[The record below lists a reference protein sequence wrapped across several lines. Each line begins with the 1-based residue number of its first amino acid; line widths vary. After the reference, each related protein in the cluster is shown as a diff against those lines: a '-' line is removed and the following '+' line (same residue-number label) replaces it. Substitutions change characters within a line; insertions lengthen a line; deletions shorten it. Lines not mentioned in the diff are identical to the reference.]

1 MLSSLLGVIAALV
14 LGPEPA
20 QQQPIRTEVVVDAPL
35 EEVWAAWSTKSGLES
50 WLAPSAEVELRLG
63 GRYSTN
69 ITGRVG
75 EPGTLDLTILAFE
88 PLHALC
94 ITKAAPPDAFPTV
107 AASNA
112 LWAVITLRPVDA
124 GRTLVQ
130 QSTLGW
136 QQGEEWERARL
147 FFRQADR
154 YVLESLRR
162 RFEDRHAPLIPRV
175 YTSRTLSRQ
184 VEVAAPVEI
193 AWQVLTTPAGLASW
207 LGAHPS
213 VDLSPGGSITY
224 STSPGAEPIVERIL
238 AFDPERV
245 LATRYDLPEGL
256 ESVLG
261 VVEQT
266 WTMTRLEP
274 TDSGGTRITRTML
287 GWESGQAWDE
297 AYRFFD
303 AQMGQQ
309 MRALARRL
317 GKPAENPEPTGT
329 AASAVDDDRP
339 ADPEPQSQPGKFVF
353 ERLAGLVGNW
363 SAVLDR
369 QQEGRVLVRT
379 SFRLGPDGQSIVC
392 STHIADRERDAE
404 QSTGLI
410 WLDPETRQAAFV
422 LIDNLGQVTRGSFAP
437 AGDELIGDCRVST
450 DSSVDHMDVRLIPA
464 EDGGHVRLVI
474 RESGASRPMI
484 DIEFSRE
491 DGGSGE

>member
-1 MLSSLLGVIAALV
+1 MFSLLGVIAALV

-35 EEVWAAWSTKSGLES
+35 QEVWAAWSTKSGLES

-69 ITGRVG
+69 VSGQVG
-75 EPGTLDLTILAFE
+75 EPGTIDLTILAFE

-94 ITKAAPPDAFPTV
+94 ITKAAPAEGLPTV

-124 GRTLVQ
+124 GHTLVQ

-136 QQGEEWERARL
+136 QQGEEWDRARL

-162 RFEDRHAPLIPRV
+162 RFKDRHAPLIPRV
-175 YTSRTLSRQ
+175 STARTLSRQ
-184 VEVAAPVEI
+184 VEVAAPVDI
-193 AWQVLTTPAGLASW
+193 AWQMLTTPAGLASW
-207 LGAHPS
+207 LGTHPS
-213 VDLSPGGSITY
+213 VDLSLGGSITY
-224 STSPGAEPIVERIL
+224 STSPASEPIVERIL

-266 WTMTRLEP
+266 WIMTRLEP

-303 AQMGQQ
+303 AQMAQQ

-317 GKPAENPEPTGT
+317 GKPLENPTPAGT
-329 AASAVDDDRP
+329 APSAVNDDP
-339 ADPEPQSQPGKFVF
+339 SAVQDPQPQPDKFVF
-353 ERLAGLVGNW
+353 ERLAGLVGSW

-369 QQEGRVLVRT
+369 RQGGRSLVRT
-379 SFRLGPDGQSIVC
+379 SFRLGPDGRSIVC
-392 STHIADRERDAE
+392 STHIADREREAE

-410 WLDPETRQAAFV
+410 WLDPHTRKAAFV
-422 LIDNLGQVTRGSFAP
+422 LIDELGQVTQGSVTL
-437 AGDELIGDCRVST
+437 AGDDLIGDCRVST
-450 DSSVDHMDVRLIPA
+450 DSNVDRWDVRLTPA
-464 EDGGHVRLVI
+464 EDGHVRLII
-474 RESGASRPMI
+474 REPGGSRPILDM
-484 DIEFSRE
+484 EFTRE